1 MTPQALLNA
10 GLGHWWDSGVA
21 FRLRDAQK
29 QVLSGGTCFKLSHEK
44 LFSFVARR
52 NATAAS

>member
-29 QVLSGGTCFKLSHEK
+29 QVLSGRTCFKLSHEK
-44 LFSFVARR
+44 LFSCVARR